1 MWHKNST
8 CCSGTTFYI
17 DPPVNGGGFMEQG
30 VLQSS
35 KNSDMN
41 SPGIRYYT
49 LWDNN
54 LTLAGEP
61 SRVGKVFPD
70 DQVIVFDDEEI
81 VAALSYKSNRN
92 WTLPAPK
99 ISLVPPN
106 ICSGDIT
113 DDGILSAETQTMWVS
128 YGFYSDNDFT
138 SSLHCNYYQQ
148 IQGPTSGCTN
158 YAMDISL
165 IFGNEFRCMSMG
177 DFTGYTADQFYVIAQ
192 VTDTG
197 SRPNP
202 SLWKEIDFTD
212 YLSGST
218 VGGYI
223 APSGLTANT
232 FTITETLYNNAP
244 YHNMAQTLYLPTIG
258 QTGAL
263 NFGSEYYFYG
273 NIETDIQATIYEMKY
288 RINLPSNQFVYSSNP
303 SWNNTVTP
311 NFTEIGLYDSDKDL
325 IFISKMQR
333 PTQRGGIQQIM
344 IKYDF

>member
-1 MWHKNST
+1 
-8 CCSGTTFYI
+8 
-17 DPPVNGGGFMEQG
+17 
-30 VLQSS
+30 
-35 KNSDMN
+35 
-41 SPGIRYYT
+41 
-49 LWDNN
+49 
-54 LTLAGEP
+54 
-61 SRVGKVFPD
+61 
-70 DQVIVFDDEEI
+70 
-81 VAALSYKSNRN
+81 
-92 WTLPAPK
+92 
-99 ISLVPPN
+99 
-106 ICSGDIT
+106 
-113 DDGILSAETQTMWVS
+113 
-128 YGFYSDNDFT
+128 
-138 SSLHCNYYQQ
+138 
-148 IQGPTSGCTN
+148 
-158 YAMDISL
+158 MDISL